1 MSTPGL
7 PLGVVIAA
15 KNAATTIRDTLE
27 SCLPAAERG
36 ARLLVVDGCSSD
48 GTAGIASS
56 FGAEVISRDLGLYA
70 ALNAGM
76 SHLDREWLT
85 WINADDVLYADQV
98 VSRLDSAGEADVLYG
113 RVDFIDQS
121 GRFMHSWQSAAPRDL
136 LPLYRAGYS
145 PLLQQGALFRR
156 RVFDALQGFD
166 TSYALVGDADFWWRA
181 LERQFVFKRAAHP
194 PVAAFRLHA
203 GQLSQVR
210 AGEMRDEHRL
220 MVVRHGGRKASC
232 RAALALMRFRGSNLP
247 SYAVRAIRRHDLT
260 GQFAL
265 AGSYSLSAHVAS
277 CDCSK
282 SR

>member
-1 MSTPGL
+1 MGI
-7 PLGVVIAA
+7 VIAA

-27 SCLPAAERG
+27 SCLPAADRG

-48 GTAGIASS
+48 ATASIALS
-56 FGAEVISRDLGLYA
+56 FGAEVITHDLGLYA

-76 SHLDREWLT
+76 SYLDSEWLT

-98 VSRLDSAGEADVLYG
+98 VSRLESAGEADVLYG

-121 GRFMHSWQSAAPRDL
+121 GRFMHSWQSATPRDL

-166 TSYALVGDADFWWRA
+166 TIYALVGDADFWWRA

-210 AGEMRDEHRL
+210 ADEMRAEHRL

-232 RAALALMRFRGSNLP
+232 RAALALMRLRGSNLP

-277 CDCSK
+277 SDCSK